1 MNITAPVTAL
11 TAIVLVPVFIHLALN
26 VIKKRHTHRV
36 AIGAGEHADLET
48 AIRAHGN
55 FSEYVP
61 FTLALM
67 LSAEVNGSPVWLV
80 ALAALALVA
89 GRLIHAAAIPSGN
102 LPNRV
107 RAMKLTFAALGLGAV
122 ANLLPLVLQIVK

>member
-1 MNITAPVTAL
+1 
-11 TAIVLVPVFIHLALN
+11 
-26 VIKKRHTHRV
+26 
-36 AIGAGEHADLET
+36 
-48 AIRAHGN
+48 
-55 FSEYVP
+55 
-61 FTLALM
+61 
-67 LSAEVNGSPVWLV
+67 V

-122 ANLLPLVLQIVK
+122 ANLVPLVLQITK